1 MVQEYRTPGPH
12 HAALLS
18 CCRMGYSNTAPARTS
33 QLFDGILQ
41 RPLRMWLLFWTVAMA
56 LYAVAWRGGFVY
68 DFLGWMQFYETH
80 SFGEIV
86 GSDGINNKSLY
97 HATQLQLYVLTKLF
111 GFSPLP
117 WFLVHTALHAVNAT
131 LFFRLV
137 QGVGRDLRVAQPAW
151 LAGGAAFLALIT
163 PGAQEVVVYKAAYH
177 YLPGVAAIFGIL
189 LLARKALLTGHSGP
203 AWWAVGLF
211 ALTTFSLEIFYTT
224 PWLVLCLATA
234 LFWSGNIDAGAYRRG
249 LLRIFVPMLALFLL
263 HLVLVRATAGT
274 WVSHGA
280 YVASGAITP
289 AGWVGRIYGYEHELL
304 FLGRYHPV
312 PVRQVVIGLD
322 RVPAAGWALGAM
334 LVALGVFMLA
344 RFRRASPL
352 FQMWVWLTAGAFISL
367 AIALHYMLDDI
378 LLGMN
383 DRMLYYTSFFHC
395 ALIALAVYAA
405 TRSAPTRRAKTY
417 IASILLIGCVYAST
431 TFYAAWQWYR
441 STQVID
447 ALATDFPTEH
457 AGPILI
463 LNGPVNYKGFPMVIS
478 DEDDA
483 WRDQVRLRT
492 GRPVRG
498 VVYDVSS
505 YNMSRWC
512 DGASLEQ
519 VGDTTVKVILNQWG
533 TWWWYKT
540 LGALDRDHPLFRLR
554 MIDAGHW
561 YELDLKPGAHDALLL
576 VQEGRRWKRHRLR
589 THTPN

>member
-1 MVQEYRTPGPH
+1 MSDSR
-12 HAALLS
+12 
-18 CCRMGYSNTAPARTS
+18 TAPT
-33 QLFDGILQ
+33 QLLNGVLQ
-41 RPLRMWLLFWTVAMA
+41 RPLHIWFLFWAITMA

-86 GSDGINNKSLY
+86 GSEGINNKSLY
-97 HATQLQLYVLTKLF
+97 HATQLQLYALTGLF

-117 WFLVHTALHAVNAT
+117 WFFIHTALHALNAT

-137 QGVGRDLRVAQPAW
+137 RGMSNDLRVAQPSW
-151 LAGGAAFLALIT
+151 LAGGAALLALIT

-189 LLARKALLTGHSGP
+189 LLTRKALLTRQSRP
-203 AWWAVGLF
+203 AWCAVGLF

-234 LFWSGNIDAGAYRRG
+234 LFWSRAIDATVYRRG
-249 LLRIFVPMLALFLL
+249 LLKMFAPMIALFLV
-263 HLVLVRATAGT
+263 HLVLVRTTAGT

-289 AGWVGRIYGYEHELL
+289 AGWIGRIYGYEHELL

-312 PVRQVVIGLD
+312 PVRQAFIELD
-322 RVPAAGWALGAM
+322 RNPAAGWGLGAL
-334 LVALGVFMLA
+334 LVALAAFMLI

-378 LLGMN
+378 LLGLN

-395 ALIALAVYAA
+395 ALIALAVY
-405 TRSAPTRRAKTY
+405 TLTRRAKVY
-417 IASILLIGCVYAST
+417 LAGILLIGGVYAFT

-447 ALATDFPTEH
+447 ALAADFPTDH
-457 AGPILI
+457 PGPILL
-463 LNGPVNYKGFPMVIS
+463 LNGPLNYKGFPMVIS
-478 DEDDA
+478 DEEDA
-483 WRDQVRLRT
+483 WKDQVRLRT
-492 GRPVRG
+492 GRPVRTA
-498 VVYDVSS
+498 VHDVSS
-505 YNMSRWC
+505 YNMSRWW
-512 DGASLEQ
+512 DGANLEQ
-519 VGDTTVKVILNQWG
+519 VSDTTVKVTLNQWG

-540 LGALDRDHPLFRLR
+540 LGATDRDHPLFRVR
-554 MIDAGHW
+554 MVDAGHW
-561 YELDLKPGAHDALLL
+561 YELDLKPGARNALLL
-576 VQEGRRWKRHRLR
+576 VQKGKRWKRYQLKPA
-589 THTPN
+589 TP